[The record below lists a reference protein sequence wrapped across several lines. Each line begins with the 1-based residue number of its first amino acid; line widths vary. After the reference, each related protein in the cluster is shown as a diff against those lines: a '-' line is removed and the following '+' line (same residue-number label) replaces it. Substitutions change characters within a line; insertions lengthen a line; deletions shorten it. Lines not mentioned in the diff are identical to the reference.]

1 MKKLIYILSIVTTL
15 LMVGCNIKDNNS
27 VKVEDNINNQATKEL
42 AVNIEA
48 DKEKFS
54 SMDYTTP
61 WITFMPKLEGATD
74 KEIEYH
80 WIIENE
86 ITGDREF
93 YAEQFIKEDVGGTIE
108 IVNSGE
114 HVELG
119 LFAIVCYVDNNTVS
133 EFSIILKIEEKGTD
147 NILAE
152 DKLVIEN
159 RAGEYKIKSH

>member
-1 MKKLIYILSIVTTL
+1 MKKLICILSIVTIFF
-15 LMVGCNIKDNNS
+15 MGGCNIKDKSND
-27 VKVEDNINNQATKEL
+27 KVEDNINNQATKEL
-42 AVNIEA
+42 SVNIEA
-48 DKEKFS
+48 DKERFS

-61 WITFMPKLEGATD
+61 WIIFMPKLEGETD

-86 ITGDREF
+86 IASDREF
-93 YAEQFIKEDVGGTIE
+93 YAEQFIKEDVGGEIE

-114 HVELG
+114 PVELG
-119 LFAIVCYVDNNTVS
+119 LFAEVSYIENAVS

-159 RAGEYKIKSH
+159 RAGEYKIKEQ